1 MIVVYCTTIQCFTSL
16 IETQMHVYSIRRC
29 IRGTEGTVAPISYPS
44 SQFQRTVHLRTLTL
58 NYFTVPHLL
67 STFGTPSLTL
77 RVVWWYFLWY
87 FVLWFLRSRFEQG
100 FEQYSTLVQFL
111 GDGRRADT
119 RPSIRL
125 YAILTHSLTHSRT
138 HSLYSLTLQR
148 PRTVFQSFVY
158 VTHSPAFTQC
168 TSIIS
173 AFKSFVWGLRRKS
186 VMW

>member
-100 FEQYSTLVQFL
+100 FEQYSTVFK
-111 GDGRRADT
+111 RSTT
-119 RPSIRL
+119 RGHA
-125 YAILTHSLTHSRT
+125 AIHPTLLTHSLTHSLST
-138 HSLYSLTLQR
+138 QSLYSLTLQR